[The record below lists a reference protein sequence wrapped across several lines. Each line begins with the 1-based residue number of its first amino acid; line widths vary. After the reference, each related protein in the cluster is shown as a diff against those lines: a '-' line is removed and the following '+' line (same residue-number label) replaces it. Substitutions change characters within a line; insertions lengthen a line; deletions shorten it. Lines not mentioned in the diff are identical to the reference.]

1 MGRAQILFSSLSPCP
16 PLHVLLSH
24 LASPGKEEEPFPLET
39 SVKFFTHDA
48 RQNVFVSIAIVIK
61 TTEERGGET
70 TNKWKKNFV
79 LAVKLSYG
87 PLLTVDSLVS
97 LYLKVSHCYM
107 LSDGKGVI

>member
-1 MGRAQILFSSLSPCP
+1 MGRAQILFSNLSPCP

-24 LASPGKEEEPFPLET
+24 LASPGKEEETFPLET

-79 LAVKLSYG
+79 LAVKLSLWSPTYG
-87 PLLTVDSLVS
+87 RLPSFSLLKGVS
-97 LYLKVSHCYM
+97 LLHAQ
-107 LSDGKGVI
+107 